1 MTLEKTKNLK
11 KQVAPYEKSTIKK
24 VCGNLLT
31 QSCRLLFYGTLLIKV
46 CPFLIC

>member
-1 MTLEKTKNLK
+1 MTLENTKNLK

-31 QSCRLLFYGTLLIKV
+31 QSCHLLFYGISLIKV
-46 CPFLIC
+46 CLFLIC

>member
-24 VCGNLLT
+24 KCVAT
-31 QSCRLLFYGTLLIKV
+31 Y
-46 CPFLIC
+46 